1 MSNFIFYKWEEVN
14 IKWED
19 LNELWESVGYILN
32 EDLGISVGAAI
43 ENEFELQRK
52 IDKLSNDKKDK
63 LITVMIMLGNKDYK
77 EQKKSNKNIKL
88 TVSDI
93 KTISRNLAKITI
105 KN

>member
-1 MSNFIFYKWEEVN
+1 MSTFIYYNWEDVN
-14 IKWED
+14 INWED

-52 IDKLSNDKKDK
+52 IDKLADDKKDK
-63 LITVMIMLGNKDYK
+63 LITVCIMMGNEEYK
-77 EQKKSNKNIKL
+77 EKRKSNKDIKL

>member
-1 MSNFIFYKWEEVN
+1 MSNFIYYNWEEVN

-19 LNELWESVGYILN
+19 LNQLWESVGYILN
-32 EDLGISVGAAI
+32 EDLGISVGATI

-52 IDKLSNDKKDK
+52 IDKLANDKKDK
-63 LITVMIMLGNKDYK
+63 LITVMIMLGNKEYK
-77 EQKKSNKNIKL
+77 EKKKSNKNIEL